1 MVCCYNSEKFLS
13 ETLDSIIHQ
22 SYTNW
27 EIVAIN
33 DGSSDNTEKIIQNYI
48 NKGIQIIYH
57 YQKNKGFAS
66 ARNKAMELANGNWIA
81 IIDHDDICLPNRL
94 EIQAN
99 HIQSNPNAKLLFA
112 NIAHF
117 SERDSEIRRHFDRIN
132 PCRLDLRAGKA
143 MNNLLIYGCFVG
155 TQGVVFNKE
164 AAISVG
170 CFDILYKYLVDYEFF
185 IRIGIYHDLFAGEE
199 TVSKWRIHE
208 GQTSKAVSN
217 IHLTENRQVLLKYF
231 CFKGVTNRTRF
242 AMIFNLFKKYV
253 KQFLIKLK
261 LIS

>member
-1 MVCCYNSEKFLS
+1 MVCCYNSGKYLR
-13 ETLDSIIHQ
+13 ETIDSIINQ
-22 SYTNW
+22 TYTNW
-27 EIVAIN
+27 ELIAVN
-33 DGSSDNTEKIIQNYI
+33 DGSSDNTEEIIIDYI
-48 NKGIQIIYH
+48 HQGIPITYYKQE
-57 YQKNKGFAS
+57 NKGFAS
-66 ARNKAMELANGNWIA
+66 ARNKAMELANSNWIA

-99 HIQSNPNAKLLFA
+99 HIHRNPNAKLLFA
-112 NIAHF
+112 NITHF

-155 TQGVVFNKE
+155 TQGVVFDKE
-164 AAISVG
+164 AATMVG
-170 CFDILYKYLVDYEFF
+170 GFDISYKYLVDYEFF
-185 IRIGIYHDLFAGEE
+185 IRIGIYHDLFSGEE

-217 IHLTENRQVLLKYF
+217 IHLTENRKLLLKYF
-231 CFKGVTNRTRF
+231 CFKNVTNRTRS